1 MFVEDYMTP
10 DPVTVQEEARVDEA
24 KRLMQRHHF
33 RQLPV
38 LDCAARLV
46 GIITDRDIRQTVAF
60 GEPLCD
66 DLVVADLMTADP
78 TTIPL
83 SATLDEAVGLLAK
96 YKFGALPVVRAQQL
110 VGIITYLDALRAL
123 ADVFGLD
130 KPGHRIEVALPDG
143 YVDIARAFAA
153 LKDCNGWVLSAVVSR
168 TRKDGGE
175 PALYLRVLREEARE
189 VERLLRAAT
198 MIILAPE
205 HA

>member
-10 DPVTVQEEARVDEA
+10 DPVTVQEEARADEA
-24 KRLMQRHHF
+24 RRLMQRNRF

-38 LDCAARLV
+38 LDGAARLV
-46 GIITDRDIRQTVAF
+46 GIITDRDTRQMVSF
-60 GEPLCD
+60 DEPLRD
-66 DLVVADLMTADP
+66 NLAVADLMTADP
-78 TTIPL
+78 ITIPVN
-83 SATLDEAVGLLAK
+83 ATLDEAVGLLAK
-96 YKFGALPVVRAQQL
+96 HKFGALPVVRSGQL

-130 KPGHRIEVALPDG
+130 EPGHRIEVALPDG
-143 YVDIARAFAA
+143 YVDIARAFGA
-153 LKDCNGWVLSAVVSR
+153 LKGCNGRILSAVVSR
-168 TRKDGGE
+168 TRRDGGE

-198 MIILAPE
+198 MILLVPE

>member
-10 DPVTVQEEARVDEA
+10 NPVTVQEETRVDEA
-24 KRLMQRHHF
+24 MRLMQRHRF

-38 LDCAARLV
+38 LDSAARLV
-46 GIITDRDIRQTVAF
+46 GIITDRDTRKAVGF
-60 GEPLCD
+60 GEPLREN
-66 DLVVADLMTADP
+66 LVASDLMTADP
-78 TTIPL
+78 MTIPV
-83 SATLDEAVGLLAK
+83 SATLDEAVVLLAK
-96 YKFGALPVVRAQQL
+96 HKFGALPVVRAQQL

-130 KPGHRIEVALPDG
+130 EPGHRIEVALPDG

-153 LKDCNGWVLSAVVSR
+153 LKECNGSVLSAVVSR
-168 TRKDGGE
+168 TRRDGGE
-175 PALYLRVLREEARE
+175 PALYLRVLREDARQ

-198 MIILAPE
+198 MILLAPE

>member
-24 KRLMQRHHF
+24 RRLMQRNRF

-38 LDCAARLV
+38 LDCAERLV
-46 GIITDRDIRQTVAF
+46 GIITDRDTRQTEAL
-60 GEPLCD
+60 GEPLRD
-66 DLVVADLMTADP
+66 NLVVADVMTADP
-78 TTIPL
+78 ITIPV
-83 SATLDEAVGLLAK
+83 SAALDEAVGLLAK
-96 YKFGALPVVRAQQL
+96 HKFGALPVVRAQQL

-143 YVDIARAFAA
+143 YADIARAFAA
-153 LKDCNGWVLSAVVSR
+153 LKGCNGRILSAVVSR
-168 TRKDGGE
+168 TRRDGGE
-175 PALYLRVLREEARE
+175 PALYLRVLREEAGQ

-198 MIILAPE
+198 MILLVPE